1 METKAVY
8 NSITTIIDLILKAI
22 QIKLAKK
29 PVLQFLFNLTT
40 KIRCFFYFI
49 KSSIEQTFLKA
60 LLIWGSWLPRKIFD
74 FFWIWLFKTSTNF
87 FQMFGIHC
95 SFVIQNLKIT
105 QNWMFPEKTFYNHDK
120 LAFWFLFMK
129 RCLQHWN
136 NQMMMIA

>member
-8 NSITTIIDLILKAI
+8 NSIATIIDLILKAI

-60 LLIWGSWLPRKIFD
+60 LLI
-74 FFWIWLFKTSTNF
+74 
-87 FQMFGIHC
+87 
-95 SFVIQNLKIT
+95 
-105 QNWMFPEKTFYNHDK
+105 
-120 LAFWFLFMK
+120 
-129 RCLQHWN
+129 
-136 NQMMMIA
+136 